1 MTKGK
6 LDKAIDELQKAEQ
19 TATEILDQYT
29 DVLVTGQPEGVSW
42 GVTRYNLIMKPA
54 GSRLNYLA
62 ALKQLKDRLLGS

>member
-1 MTKGK
+1 MTNGK
-6 LDKAIDELQKAEQ
+6 LDKAINELEKAEQ
-19 TATEILDQYT
+19 EATEILDQYT
-29 DVLVTGQPEGVSW
+29 DVLITGQPEGSSW

>member
-6 LDKAIDELQKAEQ
+6 LDQAIDELQKAEQ
-19 TATEILDQYT
+19 KATEILDQYT
-29 DVLVTGQPEGVSW
+29 DVLVAGQPEGSSW
-42 GVTRYNLIMKPA
+42 GVTRYNQIMKPA